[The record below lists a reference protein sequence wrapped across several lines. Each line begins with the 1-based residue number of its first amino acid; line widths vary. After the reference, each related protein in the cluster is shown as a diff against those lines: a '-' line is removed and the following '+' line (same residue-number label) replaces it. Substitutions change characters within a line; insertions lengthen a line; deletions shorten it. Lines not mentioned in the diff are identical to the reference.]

1 MNVSLAKCIVL
12 SCAAVGREC
21 WSLHTDAQQ
30 LITPE
35 IMRASLHQLRIYDPG
50 LADLVLALAVSK
62 AEPTANQPPGS

>member
-21 WSLHTDAQQ
+21 WSLHTDALQVIE
-30 LITPE
+30 LE
-35 IMRASLHQLRIYDPG
+35 IIRASLHQLRSYDQG

-62 AEPTANQPPGS
+62 AEPTANQPPGA